1 MTAMVQR
8 LYEHPHH
15 RGSLP
20 LADAVGRV
28 GVPDAGQ
35 FVTVYLQL
43 DGRCISDAWFETHN
57 CPVAVACG
65 SFVTAWATGRNI
77 AHVHAL
83 GPEDLAGALGKLPF
97 DKEHCPRMAVAA
109 LHAAAREAARSAP
122 RNHDT
127 RPAED
132 MCE

>member
-1 MTAMVQR
+1 MTAMIRR

-35 FVTVYLQL
+35 FMTVYLRL

-65 SFVTAWATGRNI
+65 SFVTAWAAGRNL
-77 AHVHAL
+77 AQVGAL
-83 GPEDLAGALGKLPF
+83 GPEDLAGALGRFPLET
-97 DKEHCPRMAVAA
+97 EHCPEMAVAA
-109 LHAAAREAARSAP
+109 LQAAAREAARRHA
-122 RNHDT
+122 
-127 RPAED
+127 A
-132 MCE
+132 